1 MKKKLLFVID
11 SLACAGAEKSLTT
24 LLNLIDYKNYEVDL
38 QLFAYGREFEN
49 LLPREVN
56 LLNPLKYTIFTQK
69 SIKRNFISIRNI
81 EDIKMLKARIK
92 FSYTIR
98 KKKYTNAEKAR
109 LFWQIN
115 SNVIEESNI
124 KYDIAISYAQGI
136 PTFYVA
142 DKVNAEK
149 KFAWV
154 NTSYTLDKI
163 NKNFQKQFYKKYDN
177 IVAVSDSARD
187 IFIETFNEYKH
198 KIKVIYDIN
207 DYNFISKMSNINK
220 GYEDDFK
227 GIKILTVGRL
237 TMQKGY
243 DLALD
248 ACKRLRDEGIN
259 FRWYALG
266 RGPLENDIKKYII
279 SNNLEDN
286 FKLLGVKANP
296 YPYIKNCDIYVQT
309 SRYEGFGLAIAEAR
323 MLNKPVVTTE
333 FDAVYNQMIQ
343 EKNGLVVK
351 MNGEAIY
358 KGIKRIIEDEKLK
371 NNIVEYLKNEKKGN
385 IEELNK
391 FYELIGEK

>member
-98 KKKYTNAEKAR
+98 KKKYTNAEEAR

-266 RGPLENDIKKYII
+266 RGPFENDMKQYIK

-286 FKLLGVKANP
+286 FKLLGVKSNP

>member
-11 SLACAGAEKSLTT
+11 SLNCAGAEKSLTT

-38 QLFAYGREFEN
+38 QLFSYGGEFEN
-49 LLPREVN
+49 LLPRETN
-56 LLNPLKYTIFTQK
+56 LLDKLKYTKFTEK
-69 SIKRNFISIRNI
+69 SIKENLISIRNI

-98 KKKYTNAEKAR
+98 KKHYTNPEKAR

-142 DKVNAEK
+142 DKVNSEK

-266 RGPLENDIKKYII
+266 RGPFENDMKQYIK

-286 FKLLGVKANP
+286 FKLLGVKSNP

-323 MLNKPVVTTE
+323 MLNKPVITTE
-333 FDAVYNQMIQ
+333 FDSVYNQMIQ

-351 MNGEAIY
+351 MSGEAIY

-385 IEELNK
+385 IEELDK
-391 FYELIGEK
+391 FYELIGGK